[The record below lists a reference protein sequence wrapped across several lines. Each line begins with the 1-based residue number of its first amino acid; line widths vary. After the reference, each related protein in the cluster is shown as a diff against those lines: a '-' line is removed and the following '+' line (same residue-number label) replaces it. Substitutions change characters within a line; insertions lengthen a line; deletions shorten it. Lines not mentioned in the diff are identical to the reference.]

1 MVKAF
6 RGRARELR
14 GGTHHEPVANRILA
28 ALPEEEYKYLL
39 PRLEFATLKFK
50 QALYE
55 PNLPMRFAYF
65 PNSGMICLIAVMR
78 DGASVEVGVIGKE
91 GFAGTPILLGAKS
104 TPNRALVQIAGN
116 AFRIKAETLET
127 VLPRTPRLDLMLRR
141 FIQAQAF
148 QLAQSVACNRL
159 HEVEERLARWLL
171 MARDRAGSDL
181 LPLTHEFLAEMLG
194 ACRSTVTLA
203 AGALQRAGLIEYSR
217 GRVRIL
223 DGRGLAKSTCECYA
237 ITKQQFERCVFA

>member
-1 MVKAF
+1 MVKASH
-6 RGRARELR
+6 RRAYELR
-14 GGTHHEPVANRILA
+14 GGTYHEVANRILA
-28 ALPEEEYKYLL
+28 ALPEEEYQHLL
-39 PRLEFATLKFK
+39 PHLEFATLKFR
-50 QALYE
+50 QSLYE
-55 PNLPMRFAYF
+55 PNVPMRFGYF

-78 DGASVEVGVIGKE
+78 DGASVEVGVIGNE
-91 GFAGTPILLGAKS
+91 GFVGTPILLGVKS

-116 AFRIKAETLET
+116 AFRIKAEALAT
-127 VLPRTPRLDLMLRR
+127 VLPRTPRLELMLRR

-159 HEVEERLARWLL
+159 HHVEGRLARWLL
-171 MARDRAGSDL
+171 MARDRVGSDL

-203 AGALQRAGLIEYSR
+203 AGALQRAGLIRYSR

-223 DGRGLAKSTCECYA
+223 DRTRLENSACECYEV
-237 ITKQQFERCVFA
+237 TKQQFERCVFA